1 MTPLPSYTW
10 VLETEHFNSKRRL
23 VSCVFGVFFFFW
35 LPKSHETAKTIS
47 CFNFFNKSFL
57 FEIVLDAL

>member
-23 VSCVFGVFFFFW
+23 VSCVFGVFFFFGYQKAMK
-35 LPKSHETAKTIS
+35 LQKQFLVSIS
-47 CFNFFNKSFL
+47 LISNFFSK
-57 FEIVLDAL
+57 

>member
-23 VSCVFGVFFFFW
+23 VSCVFGGFFFFGYQKAMK
-35 LPKSHETAKTIS
+35 LQKQFLVSIS
-47 CFNFFNKSFL
+47 LISNFFSK
-57 FEIVLDAL
+57 